1 MNRSVAPLS
10 DMQLNRT
17 LSLMGDLRSADL
29 KEICRSL
36 GLTVGGRKAELQ
48 NRISDFLVNCRVSG
62 DNSSCLAVRDLILCS
77 YHKEDLPDYE
87 TLLHNYQESTQKSD
101 DDAHKS
107 ILARQIHI
115 YFKKSPFYTL
125 KRMVS
130 ADGNAQILA
139 RKHPKGRG
147 TVRFTFKLRQSELKM
162 LESSPNMRLYLVSGA
177 INDLNYTRTQSE
189 DRYVEFPQ
197 PIKIIYNNKV
207 LSDNVRGIRGQ
218 LGSAKP
224 ADLTPYLQK
233 HRRNAVDLVFAYTTR
248 NYLMHLYIVEVTPV
262 EDLMDNILKRPHI
275 PPQSTIAMIKE
286 DAEGEDMVASKEIV
300 SLKCP
305 CSFMRMEYPC
315 RSQKCEHIQCFD
327 CYSFLTLQEQAPT
340 WLCPIC
346 SKKIKLSSLAIDD
359 YFLNIIQNSGADV
372 ESVELYRDG
381 SWLPNDL
388 QSNLQ
393 KIRHHHSPQVSVKEE
408 EKTIPADH
416 SGDEIEVID
425 LNSDTEEEEPPA
437 NSNGVNHAGDLQ
449 QLDKEHPADGQV
461 SPGIRKD
468 SAPKAGE
475 HAKVGEIGPK
485 AGSGAPKAGSGAPK
499 AGSGA
504 PKAGSDAPK
513 AGSDAPKAGSDV
525 PSKATKEASAK
536 EDTQNVNQQNNLP
549 NGNAIKS
556 GHDARDQSK
565 GQPDASQLLNTSV
578 PIVNQRIEH
587 RNEEFGTENQP
598 IEILSDSDNEDE
610 PMSEAQVLPQA
621 HQLPHTSDSAQHDK
635 SSDVFEDALVT
646 QPFERESNAVVSKP
660 SEDHNGNINSVS
672 QVPTQLESGVRVTN
686 LGQEPSNMTESGS
699 ISVDARNTIVKAVSG
714 ASTNANYNTA
724 KGNKTV
730 NVTGADIA
738 TNVTTANNGA
748 GSVVANA
755 SNIDSVDA
763 VTNTNAN
770 VINNNYTSN
779 AMTTNTVTGITGA
792 ASNASTGTAIVDA
805 AFTHGN
811 SANSAN
817 ANAATI
823 TNSTVNVTNAF
834 ATTANATNATG
845 SVSHIPNMAS
855 NINTN
860 ATGIR
865 VASNN
870 ANYVPILP
878 DTANPTNGSPYAS
891 HVHSLATF
899 PDGGSNFGS
908 SRFGIHPSSA
918 PIGSQPSRNGAF
930 QMQGKLQQHHQS
942 IRPMPSPADM
952 RSTGSGQQQ
961 QRILPR
967 SLDVFEPRYTNS
979 LTTQQQQQQLTANNL
994 QKQRQYQALHLQSQR
1009 QKLIS
1014 DNPNVQNFQ
1023 QNGFGGSNRVSSA
1036 PIANSFPMSASNSS
1050 SVSLPQYT
1058 SHQVP
1063 ASTIPQKRASEP
1075 IVTQLVAKM
1084 RHVEA
1089 IDISEGDVDN
1099 IPPSE
1104 RMKNIDQSFVGNL
1117 GFLQSIVTGTNEKSD
1132 GKNANPKLTDETA
1145 NSNRKDDKFSQVPL
1159 KAEIFDLD
1167 RLVERLLSVGTKFSC
1182 RDADLRNSLVH
1193 NSTNNLL
1200 MESCKSEL
1208 LRETSISIINY
1219 LGSMLAI
1226 ACDALSYI
1234 IQREKRNCVVM
1245 SWMLTKYYKVFDSY
1259 KKKYNLPK
1267 RCMDILMWLE
1277 VQRCIFRSSYEL
1289 EVLFNARVDALTV
1302 QLRKGSRYT
1311 NSKWLFSRL
1320 LKKSFDD
1327 LKNTREGSV
1336 PSAYDKYVAFQLAM
1350 FLKRS
1355 GLFFELPCTVTGKD
1369 RVSFAKIDAQVETFN
1384 KIPIGVLSTVFFNA
1398 VSAHGVPISRDTNWR
1413 STDYVDYLKTMTLN
1427 NEKGH
1432 DMAAYAKP
1440 VDESRK
1446 SEEERN
1452 NLDAKIRE
1460 ESRAKLEAELKEK
1473 ERREAEKKEN
1483 ERFEYERKERER
1495 LESQRKEKE
1504 RLEAERKE
1512 KERLEAERKE
1522 KERLEAERKE
1532 KERIKAERKKKER
1545 LEAERKE
1552 KERLEAERKEKERI
1566 KVERKKKERL
1576 EAERKEKERLEAE
1589 RKEKERLKAEQ
1600 KEKKRLEAKR
1610 KEEERMKA
1618 EARKKNEER
1627 ARLEASRAAEEKKV
1641 REKSRAKRAEL
1652 ERKIL
1657 AKTKSQQDML
1667 NKWRFDILDMK
1678 SKQLEQ
1684 SKVRNKSPSFKG
1696 TTGGNGVA
1704 SNSKTVSTVVN
1715 DKTTHVKDLKK
1726 PSTDFSV
1733 GNSNL
1738 AMLQQLQKSLA
1749 ERQQL
1754 LQKRMNFRGL
1764 VSKSLNP
1771 AVKTDDKQVKKKYS
1785 SEKNETAGS
1794 SAVDGQKIVQGE
1806 QKKKTEILPT
1816 VKASASGLL
1825 GFSASLTGFREL
1837 LQRRKSDLDG
1847 SKESKKGKT
1856 DDEYGPPLPPPPG
1869 VPPNR
1874 TAKGVQ

>member
-1 MNRSVAPLS
+1 
-10 DMQLNRT
+10 
-17 LSLMGDLRSADL
+17 
-29 KEICRSL
+29 
-36 GLTVGGRKAELQ
+36 
-48 NRISDFLVNCRVSG
+48 
-62 DNSSCLAVRDLILCS
+62 
-77 YHKEDLPDYE
+77 
-87 TLLHNYQESTQKSD
+87 
-101 DDAHKS
+101 
-107 ILARQIHI
+107 
-115 YFKKSPFYTL
+115 
-125 KRMVS
+125 MVS

-499 AGSGA
+499 AGSG
-504 PKAGSDAPK
+504 APK

-979 LTTQQQQQQLTANNL
+979 LTTQQQQQLTANNL

>member
-87 TLLHNYQESTQKSD
+87 TLLHSYRESTQKSD

-177 INDLNYTRTQSE
+177 INDLNYARTQSE

-233 HRRNAVDLVFAYTTR
+233 HRRNVVDLVFAYTTR

-262 EDLMDNILKRPHI
+262 EDLMDDILKRPHI

-346 SKKIKLSSLAIDD
+346 SKKVKLSSLAIDD

-388 QSNLQ
+388 QSSLQ
-393 KIRHHHSPQVSVKEE
+393 RIRHHHSPQVSVKEE

-425 LNSDTEEEEPPA
+425 LNSDTEEEQPPA
-437 NSNGVNHAGDLQ
+437 NSNGVNHADGLQ

-461 SPGIRKD
+461 SSGIRKD

-475 HAKVGEIGPK
+475 NAK
-485 AGSGAPKAGSGAPK
+485 AGKITPKSDSDATK
-499 AGSGA
+499 ADSDA
-504 PKAGSDAPK
+504 TKAGSDV
-513 AGSDAPKAGSDV
+513 PKAGSDV
-525 PSKATKEASAK
+525 PSKTTKEASAK
-536 EDTQNVNQQNNLP
+536 EDTQNIHQQNNLP

-565 GQPDASQLLNTSV
+565 GQPDASKPLNTSV

-610 PMSEAQVLPQA
+610 PMNEAQVLPQA
-621 HQLPHTSDSAQHDK
+621 QQLPHISDSAQHEK

-672 QVPTQLESGVRVTN
+672 QAPTQLESGVGVTN
-686 LGQEPSNMTESGS
+686 LGQEPSNMAESGN
-699 ISVDARNTIVKAVSG
+699 ISMDERNTIVKAVPG

-748 GSVVANA
+748 ESVVTNA
-755 SNIDSVDA
+755 SHMSSVDA

-770 VINNNYTSN
+770 AINNNYTSN
-779 AMTTNTVTGITGA
+779 AMSTNNATGITGA
-792 ASNASTGTAIVDA
+792 ASNTSTGTVIADA
-805 AFTHGN
+805 ASTHGN

-817 ANAATI
+817 TNAATI

-855 NINTN
+855 SINAN
-860 ATGIR
+860 ATGTR
-865 VASNN
+865 VASSTIN
-870 ANYVPILP
+870 ATYAPILP
-878 DTANPTNGSPYAS
+878 DTANPTNGAPYAS

-899 PDGGSNFGS
+899 PDAGLNFGS

-918 PIGSQPSRNGAF
+918 PQPSRNGAF

-942 IRPMPSPADM
+942 IRPMPSPADI
-952 RSTGSGQQQ
+952 RSIESGQQQ
-961 QRILPR
+961 QRILSRP
-967 SLDVFEPRYTNS
+967 LDVFDPRYMNS
-979 LTTQQQQQQLTANNL
+979 LTSQQQQQQLAANNL
-994 QKQRQYQALHLQSQR
+994 QKQRQYHLQSQR

-1014 DNPNVQNFQ
+1014 DNPNPNVQNYP
-1023 QNGFGGSNRVSSA
+1023 QNGFGGCKRVSYA

-1075 IVTQLVAKM
+1075 IVTQPVAKM

-1104 RMKNIDQSFVGNL
+1104 RMKNVDQSFVGNL
-1117 GFLQSIVTGTNEKSD
+1117 GFLQSMVTGTNEKSD

-1145 NSNRKDDKFSQVPL
+1145 NSNRKDEKFSQVPL

-1182 RDADLRNSLVH
+1182 RDADLRNDLVH
-1193 NSTNNLL
+1193 NSASNSL

-1226 ACDALSYI
+1226 ACDALAYI

-1267 RCMDILMWLE
+1267 RCMDILAWIE

-1289 EVLFNARVDALTV
+1289 EVLFNARVDALTI

-1336 PSAYDKYVAFQLAM
+1336 PSAYDKYVAFQLAV

-1369 RVSFAKIDAQVETFN
+1369 RASFAKIDAQVETSS
-1384 KIPIGVLSTVFFNA
+1384 KIPIGVLPTVFFNA
-1398 VSAHGVPISRDTNWR
+1398 VSAHGVPISRDTNWC

-1427 NEKGH
+1427 NEKGR
-1432 DMAAYAKP
+1432 DMAAYVKP
-1440 VDESRK
+1440 VDGSRK

-1452 NLDAKIRE
+1452 NLEAKIRE

-1473 ERREAEKKEN
+1473 ERREAEKKEK
-1483 ERFEYERKERER
+1483 ERLEYERKERER
-1495 LESQRKEKE
+1495 LEFQRKEKE
-1504 RLEAERKE
+1504 RLEAERREKERLEYERKERERLEFQRKE
-1512 KERLEAERKE
+1512 KERLEVERKEKERLEAERKKKEQLEAERKE

-1552 KERLEAERKEKERI
+1552 KERLE
-1566 KVERKKKERL
+1566 
-1576 EAERKEKERLEAE
+1576 
-1589 RKEKERLKAEQ
+1589 AEQ

-1657 AKTKSQQDML
+1657 ARTKSQQDML

-1696 TTGGNGVA
+1696 TTGENGVA

-1715 DKTTHVKDLKK
+1715 DKTTLVKDLKK

-1733 GNSNL
+1733 RNSNL

-1764 VSKSLNP
+1764 VSKSLSP
-1771 AVKTDDKQVKKKYS
+1771 AVKADDKQVKKKHS
-1785 SEKNETAGS
+1785 SEKDETTSS
-1794 SAVDGQKIVQGE
+1794 SAEDGQKIVQGE
-1806 QKKKTEILPT
+1806 QKKKTEMLPT

-1837 LQRRKSDLDG
+1837 LQRKKSDSDG
-1847 SKESKKGKT
+1847 LKESKKGKP

>member
-449 QLDKEHPADGQV
+449 QLDEEHPADGQV
-461 SPGIRKD
+461 TPGIRKD

-475 HAKVGEIGPK
+475 HAKVGEIT
-485 AGSGAPKAGSGAPK
+485 
-499 AGSGA
+499 
-504 PKAGSDAPK
+504 PK

-536 EDTQNVNQQNNLP
+536 EDTQNINQQNNLP

-686 LGQEPSNMTESGS
+686 LGQEPSNMAGSGS

-805 AFTHGN
+805 ASTHGN

-823 TNSTVNVTNAF
+823 TNSTVNVTNTF

-860 ATGIR
+860 ATGTR

-979 LTTQQQQQQLTANNL
+979 LTTQQQQQQQLTANNL

-1014 DNPNVQNFQ
+1014 NNPNVQNFQ

-1075 IVTQLVAKM
+1075 IVTQPVAKM
-1084 RHVEA
+1084 RHVDA

-1104 RMKNIDQSFVGNL
+1104 RMKNMDQSFVGNL

-1245 SWMLTKYYKVFDSY
+1245 SWMLTKYYK
-1259 KKKYNLPK
+1259 
-1267 RCMDILMWLE
+1267 
-1277 VQRCIFRSSYEL
+1277 L

-1384 KIPIGVLSTVFFNA
+1384 KIPIGALPTVFFNA

-1427 NEKGH
+1427 NEKGR

-1440 VDESRK
+1440 VDGSRK

-1452 NLDAKIRE
+1452 YLDAKIRE

-1504 RLEAERKE
+1504 RLETERKE
-1512 KERLEAERKE
+1512 KDRLEAERKE
-1522 KERLEAERKE
+1522 KDRLEAERKE

-1552 KERLEAERKEKERI
+1552 KERLEAERKEKERLEAER
-1566 KVERKKKERL
+1566 KEKERLKAERKKKERL

-1600 KEKKRLEAKR
+1600 KEKKRLEAERKEKERLKAEQKEKKRLEAKR
-1610 KEEERMKA
+1610 KEEERMEA

-1684 SKVRNKSPSFKG
+1684 SKVRNKSPLLKG

-1764 VSKSLNP
+1764 VSKSLSP
-1771 AVKTDDKQVKKKYS
+1771 AVKTDDKQVKKKHS
-1785 SEKNETAGS
+1785 SEKNETADS